1 MTVTMYVTGANFICY
16 ERQKSG
22 YFEVKTYIFLLLS
35 IVGKSQ
41 IPDFQ
46 HITKTS
52 KNKHFFN
59 QLYSCLKKCPYFE
72 G

>member
-1 MTVTMYVTGANFICY
+1 MTVTMYVTGAIFICY
-16 ERQKSG
+16 EGQKSG

-35 IVGKSQ
+35 IVKKLQ
-41 IPDFQ
+41 LPDFQ
-46 HITKTS
+46 HITNTS

-59 QLYSCLKKCPYFE
+59 QLYSCLKKRPYFE

>member
-16 ERQKSG
+16 GGQKSG
-22 YFEVKTYIFLLLS
+22 YFEVKTCIFPLLS
-35 IVGKSQ
+35 IVKKSQ
-41 IPDFQ
+41 SPDFQ